1 MIAMR
6 WSAALAMALTGC
18 LHPSV
23 QQCSGG
29 GETWVCPAEQA
40 CAQPPTYCS
49 TPNEVGACEGKADN
63 AACSSSLVADGLCE
77 AGACTACS
85 VDIAHCRYV
94 GWKPMTSGTTADL
107 TAVAF
112 TKFGEAYAGTA
123 TGAVLHYLTSGW
135 TTVDLGMADVTKV
148 VAIQVS
154 GTRVYALLSDTS
166 TIGQRV
172 VYRETAADSG
182 TWTALPDLAAGS
194 NYVAMWIAPTGD
206 VFLAGGLGG
215 LAHYGSG
222 AWSETVVGTAVL
234 KAVWGTS
241 TSEVYA
247 VGNGHTILRYD
258 GAAWASVA
266 APATAGN
273 FNTVWG
279 VDGQVFIGTQGSTTV
294 PVADQLL
301 RSSAGGPFAAM
312 PTPGFTITP
321 RAIWGSSGSD
331 VWVVGDNASA
341 GEIVHWD
348 GVSWTQV
355 QAPPQSVLRA
365 IAGSGVDEIF
375 AVGATGTILRY
386 TGAAWAA
393 PLPPTVSTG
402 MLPALYDIWAA
413 APNDVIAVGAGAF
426 HLQPSRTW
434 ATTAGTFVAI
444 AGRSPTDA
452 VAVGNASSA
461 VWNGT
466 SFAANS
472 TGFGVALDVAAT
484 PTSYVSIANE
494 VYTSATGATWAGHPL
509 TPATLTT
516 PHALWVAPSG
526 TIWFATGTGVQHAD
540 ASYAL
545 TSDVGGA
552 SFTSIWGFADDDIYV
567 VGANDVRHYDGTS
580 WTPTPVPSPSPLDG
594 VWGRSTD
601 DVFAVGANQTVLHY
615 HGGAWKQL
623 ETPFTGDL
631 AAVTGAGTSVFMVST
646 DGKVYQLVETAP

>member
-1 MIAMR
+1 MT
-6 WSAALAMALTGC
+6 LTGC

-29 GETWVCPAEQA
+29 GESWVCPSDQA

-63 AACSSSLVADGLCE
+63 AACSSSLVADGICE
-77 AGACTACS
+77 AGVCTTCS

-94 GWKPMTSGTTADL
+94 GWRPMTSGTTADV

-112 TKFGEAYAGTA
+112 MKAGEAYAGTA

-135 TTVDLGMADVTKV
+135 TTVDLGMTDVNKV
-148 VAIQVS
+148 VAMQVT
-154 GTRVYALLSDTS
+154 GTRVYALLNDTAV
-166 TIGQRV
+166 IGQRV
-172 VYRETAADSG
+172 VYHDRGPDSGLDSG
-182 TWTALPDLAAGS
+182 TWTALPDLGAGS
-194 NYVAMWIAPTGD
+194 NYAAMWIAPGGD
-206 VFLAGGLGG
+206 VFLVGGPGG
-215 LAHYGSG
+215 LARYSNGT
-222 AWSETVVGTAVL
+222 WSETVVGTAIL

-279 VDGQVFIGTQGSTTV
+279 IDGQVFIGAQGSTTA
-294 PVADQLL
+294 PVDQIL

-312 PTPGFTITP
+312 ATPGFTITP

-331 VWVVGDNASA
+331 VWVVGDNAGA

-348 GVSWTQV
+348 GVSWTQL
-355 QAPPQSVLRA
+355 QAPPQSILRA
-365 IAGSGVDEIF
+365 VAGSQVDEIF
-375 AVGATGTILRY
+375 AVGAMGTILRY
-386 TGAAWAA
+386 TGSAWAA
-393 PLPPTVSTG
+393 PLLPTVSSGT
-402 MLPALYDIWAA
+402 LPVLRDIWAA
-413 APNDVIAVGAGAF
+413 APNDVLAVGDGAF

-434 ATTAGTFVAI
+434 AATAGTFVAI
-444 AGRSPTDA
+444 AGRSPSDA
-452 VAVGNASSA
+452 VAIGNGSSS

-466 SFAANS
+466 SFTANS
-472 TGFGVALDVAAT
+472 TAFGVPVDVAAT
-484 PTSYVSIANE
+484 PASYVAISNE
-494 VYTSATGATWAGHPL
+494 VFTSPTGASWAGHPL

-540 ASYAL
+540 ASYTL
-545 TSDVGGA
+545 TSDVEGA
-552 SFTSIWGFADDDIYV
+552 SFGSIWGFGDDDIYV

-580 WTPTPVPSPSPLDG
+580 WTPMPVPVPFQLDG
-594 VWGRSTD
+594 VWGRTTD
-601 DVFAVGANQTVLHY
+601 DVFAVGVSQTVLHY
-615 HGGAWKQL
+615 HAGAWKQL

-631 AAVTGAGTSVFMVST
+631 RAVTGAGASVFMIST